1 MCASKPRQHA
11 GTFKQTR
18 ADMLVMICIECFVGL
33 VLAGLSVNLQ
43 GLSERADCVSEPD
56 RVGTREPV
64 SSVASNI
71 EDSTVTS
78 EDDNTEH
85 REVETRDWE
94 SPHKVEREREREE
107 RAK

>member
-1 MCASKPRQHA
+1 M
-11 GTFKQTR
+11 
-18 ADMLVMICIECFVGL
+18 GL
-33 VLAGLSVNLQ
+33 VLAVLSVNLR

-94 SPHKVEREREREE
+94 SPHKVERERRE

>member
-1 MCASKPRQHA
+1 
-11 GTFKQTR
+11 
-18 ADMLVMICIECFVGL
+18 MLCRPCSGRPICQ
-33 VLAGLSVNLQ
+33 SS
-43 GLSERADCVSEPD
+43 GLSERADSVSEPD

-85 REVETRDWE
+85 REVETRDRE
-94 SPHKVEREREREE
+94 SPHKVERERERRE